1 MGIFWHIKKI
11 LYKTIIILS
20 IIIISCDNSD
30 LEPDYSNYNIPVKTT
45 HIKRVN
51 WLLIPYL
58 KKTGCKKPILQVFRK
73 DSSILKFKNSVA
85 ELEYLEY
92 SDSTELKNNY
102 ENLFRILI
110 AMNYDSIFKTNS
122 AFYLKWK
129 NKKNVNGNYDWEI
142 NEYTDTLYSNIS
154 KTEIEKMFRCF
165 NGVYINE
172 KIDTIVT
179 ILDYSTISYE
189 FYENIK
195 FIKNK

>member
-1 MGIFWHIKKI
+1 MKKI
-11 LYKTIIILS
+11 SIL
-20 IIIISCDNSD
+20 IFLMFLVISCNENDCYSKIIFVKF
-30 LEPDYSNYNIPVKTT
+30 SNYNIPVKTT
-45 HIKRVN
+45 HIERVN

-73 DSSILKFKNSVA
+73 DSSILKFKYSVA

-179 ILDYSTISYE
+179 ILDYSTIRYE